1 MFQVN
6 SNIVLPTL
14 VDVHQAEVGGL
25 AVFSSLSPPPATF
38 GPVMIR
44 AVQNLQ
50 PFHETDFQV
59 EPAPVSEY
67 AELNFLKM
75 LLYYKSFHRPSIWM
89 VFFLFQHFYIYAY
102 IKSCIMHWS

>member
-59 EPAPVSEY
+59 EPASVSEY
-67 AELNFLKM
+67 AELI
-75 LLYYKSFHRPSIWM
+75 SSRCCCTIR
-89 VFFLFQHFYIYAY
+89 HFTALPYE
-102 IKSCIMHWS
+102 